1 MGVFGKLFTAF
12 RGAATET
19 GEAIVDTQ
27 ALRILDQEMR
37 DAKVNLDEA
46 KENLAKVIAEQ
57 MSVERS
63 VKKYSDRV
71 KEYEGYAMQAMDKG
85 DEKLAGELADEV
97 ARAENE
103 LTAQQAVL
111 DGYNNNI
118 NNLKTII
125 RNTERNIT
133 SMEREISV
141 IKTTESVQKAS
152 AAASTK
158 FSGINSSM
166 SSATE
171 SLERIKQ
178 KQQQRTDQMNAA
190 IQLQQDESGDNL
202 QSKLAQAGIIPEKG
216 TNSNAVLERLKA
228 KRAGVSSS
236 PSTPPTH
243 ISAGSVEIKINS

>member
-1 MGVFGKLFTAF
+1 MGVFGKLFTAL

-37 DAKVNLDEA
+37 DARTNLDEA

-57 MSVERS
+57 MGVERS
-63 VKKYSDRV
+63 VKKLADRV

-85 DEKLAGELADEV
+85 DEKLATELADEV

-103 LTAQQAVL
+103 LAAQQAVL

-118 NNLKTII
+118 NNLKNII
-125 RNTERNIT
+125 RNTERNIV

-152 AAASTK
+152 TAAATK
-158 FSGINSSM
+158 FTGMNSSM
-166 SSATE
+166 RSATE

-178 KQQQRTDQMNAA
+178 KQQQRSDQMNAA
-190 IQLQQDESGDNL
+190 IQLQQEESGDGL

-228 KRAGVSSS
+228 KRAGVSI
-236 PSTPPTH
+236 PPTPPTQ
-243 ISAGSVEIKINS
+243 IMANSVEIKINQ